1 MYDQLTIERHYAN
14 GNVIIDNCAYC
25 DIYPNAFDDNGL
37 ERLHIEPGDDDVYI
51 SKSNPNII
59 PKKII
64 FNGPATIVMW
74 TDGTKTIVK
83 QSNLDY
89 YDYEKGFAMCVVKK
103 VFGDQY
109 AYIRKMVD
117 KSYKDK
123 ATELSS
129 C

>member
-59 PKKII
+59 PKKS
-64 FNGPATIVMW
+64 F
-74 TDGTKTIVK
+74 
-83 QSNLDY
+83 L
-89 YDYEKGFAMCVVKK
+89 
-103 VFGDQY
+103 
-109 AYIRKMVD
+109 MVLRLLLCGQMEQ
-117 KSYKDK
+117 KR
-123 ATELSS
+123 L
-129 C
+129 